1 MLCCVLEK
9 DEAAECREGGREGPW
24 RVKNKRKKKES
35 PGLGKGDDLQER
47 MHVEGGKGLD

>member
-1 MLCCVLEK
+1 MRQRS
-9 DEAAECREGGREGPW
+9 AGREGE
-24 RVKNKRKKKES
+24 RGHGGLRTREKKES